1 MTKQFSVSPDGTK
14 YPLPTEEDYKR
25 EFERVKA
32 LVEEARQKGQEIVVV
47 MGLGFVGSVMAAIVA
62 DTESKLPSTIH
73 HPPSTINHPPST
85 SHHPPSTTHDQS
97 PMTYHPSPQYP
108 KFVIGMQRPSTR
120 SYWKI
125 PLLNRGISPVK
136 AEDPE
141 VEPMIRRCVLEK
153 KTLTASFTYDV
164 LTLADVV
171 IVDVQLDY
179 AKKDLGN
186 VRTGHVEMTAL
197 EESFDII
204 AHHIKPDCLVIIET
218 TVAPGTTE
226 QIAYPAMKKVFRQ
239 RGITTDPLLAH
250 SYERVMPGREYVASI
265 RDFWRVCSGV
275 NEEAKKR
282 VVKFLNEVINTEK
295 FPLTVLDRPIESET
309 AKVVENSYRATI
321 LAFMDEWSKFAE
333 QNGVDIIK
341 VIKAIKMRPTHNNMI
356 FPGPGIG
363 GYCLPKDGGLGIWAY
378 RHILGFENDLFK
390 ITPLAIDI
398 NDTRALHA
406 AQLVRD
412 ALRNMGKPIAS
423 AEVLVLGAS
432 YREDVGDTR
441 YSGSE
446 ILIRRLAEMG
456 AEIRVHDPYVDVWWE
471 FRNQESYPENNRSLF
486 FRNQKKLK
494 DLEVLKDLNVALHDI
509 DALVLAVRHEEYLN
523 LNPEEIIKH
532 AGKPIAVIDCFGILD
547 DEKIKTYLKLG
558 CEVKGL
564 GRGHIRRLKEQVKS
578 SG

>member
-1 MTKQFSVSPDGTK
+1 
-14 YPLPTEEDYKR
+14 
-25 EFERVKA
+25 
-32 LVEEARQKGQEIVVV
+32 
-47 MGLGFVGSVMAAIVA
+47 
-62 DTESKLPSTIH
+62 
-73 HPPSTINHPPST
+73 
-85 SHHPPSTTHDQS
+85 
-97 PMTYHPSPQYP
+97 
-108 KFVIGMQRPSTR
+108 
-120 SYWKI
+120 
-125 PLLNRGISPVK
+125 
-136 AEDPE
+136 
-141 VEPMIRRCVLEK
+141 
-153 KTLTASFTYDV
+153 
-164 LTLADVV
+164 
-171 IVDVQLDY
+171 
-179 AKKDLGN
+179 
-186 VRTGHVEMTAL
+186 
-197 EESFDII
+197 
-204 AHHIKPDCLVIIET
+204 
-218 TVAPGTTE
+218 
-226 QIAYPAMKKVFRQ
+226 MKKIFRQ
-239 RGITTDPLLAH
+239 RGIESDPLLAH
-250 SYERVMPGREYVASI
+250 SYERVMPGRDYVASI

-275 NEEAKKR
+275 NDMARKR
-282 VVKFLNEVINTEK
+282 VEKFLNEVLNTEK

-309 AKVVENSYRATI
+309 AKIVENSYRATI
-321 LAFMDEWSKFAE
+321 LAFMDEWCKFAE
-333 QNGVDIIK
+333 KNGVDIMK

-363 GYCLPKDGGLGIWAY
+363 GYCLPKDGGLGVWAY
-378 RHILGFENDLFK
+378 RHILGFEDDIFK

-446 ILIRRLAEMG
+446 ILIRRLTEMG
-456 AEIRVHDPYVDVWWE
+456 AEIRVHDPYVEQWWE
-471 FRNQESYPENNRSLF
+471 FTNQESYPDNNKSVF

-494 DLEVLKDLNVALHDI
+494 DLEVLKDLNAALRDI

-547 DEKIKTYLKLG
+547 DEKIKAYLKLG